1 MARDIG
7 RRFNKTVRLP
17 VVLKAAAVTVG
28 HSDGSTWPAGI
39 EAPAQSPAEPECLIW
54 FNPRDLED
62 YRYAIRQLQAAV
74 LVHHGPDTLRR
85 LLQEETPSTKR
96 AFQEARNDR
105 LLAEYIRS
113 GLSVGKC
120 AAMLAEKNK
129 TLPRESR
136 YGPSGSTTAKTLEK
150 QIDRLK
156 DEIWDP
162 RRRKYIEWL
171 ASQLAQWVPAGP

>member
-74 LVHHGPDTLRR
+74 LVHHGPDTFRR

-96 AFQEARNDR
+96 ALQEARNDR
-105 LLAEYIRS
+105 LLAEFVRS
-113 GLSVGKC
+113 GLTVRKF
-120 AAMLAEKNK
+120 AAKLAEKD
-129 TLPRESR
+129 ESLN
-136 YGPSGSTTAKTLEK
+136 PKSLEK

-156 DEIWDP
+156 DKIRDP
-162 RRRKYIEWL
+162 RRRKHIEWL
-171 ASQLAQWVPAGP
+171 ASQLKQWVPEGR